1 MANPVYALSVEFVT
15 GSYTNITSFCLQGQ
29 VDRYLA
35 TPVDPLT
42 EGHAMFTL
50 ANDGGNFSPRNAA
63 SPYYPHIVPSKR
75 LKLEATERRNFVS
88 ITNPGS
94 KRIQTPDSV
103 SHVVTGDLELR
114 VRAALTAYPPA
125 GSQMLMSKDKGG
137 TPGGTSWDLLIL
149 NTGMVRMITSND
161 GITGASADSN
171 VASAFTANVPSYLL
185 VTREASSGTIKFYTS
200 SDGVSRTQLGS
211 TQTNSSGSIYAS
223 NAPIEI
229 GTYANG
235 AIPLGGKVYSA
246 EVYRGIGGELVA
258 SFDAEDGNSGD
269 TSVVSKKTGE
279 LWSLVQGATIAQED
293 GTTYPLF
300 NGRIAEIVVSPLREA
315 QTVLF
320 EAFDNVGKM
329 AATTITTSLY
339 TNTNPLSLF
348 TMLMSESAVSSF
360 VADPDLYR
368 DNIPFAWFDDTVVQN
383 AVTQLIESGFY
394 AAYEDGAGTFR
405 LKDRGWGQLSS
416 SVASYNSTAGLYSL
430 DVGLSQ
436 SDIYNRIKIEAHPR
450 QQSTSVGT
458 IAWAQ
463 EMVTIGASAGIGFWL
478 DYSDQD
484 EPNVSAPAVNIVT
497 PVASVD
503 WKMNTSSTGTGTDRT
518 ATGSLQITVF
528 GESAVCSLYNGS
540 ASDVFVT
547 KFQIRGN
554 SVQAKPELSVQTDDS
569 SSQALYGRREFV
581 LSNDLLHNKEFAQNY
596 AEFLLSIKKEPQ
608 PNVRFG
614 LKNVFPDVL
623 RRELGDL
630 VSLVDSISAVN
641 SQWQIVAVNHEIEM
655 RTGLEHVV
663 TYDVRYYQQYGWF
676 ILDDNTYGL
685 LDIGGVLG
693 F

>member
-29 VDRYLA
+29 VDRHLA

-50 ANDGGNFSPRNAA
+50 ANDTGRFSPRNSA
-63 SPYYPHIVPSKR
+63 SPYFPYIVPSKR
-75 LKLEATERRNFVS
+75 LKLEATERRNFVAL
-88 ITNPGS
+88 TNPGS

-103 SHVVTGDLELR
+103 SHVVTGDLMLR
-114 VRAALTAYPPA
+114 VRAAPTAYPPA
-125 GSQMLMSKDKGG
+125 GSRMLMSKYGAPAG
-137 TPGGTSWDLLIL
+137 QIGWNLHIL
-149 NTGMVRMITSND
+149 STGMLRFGVSPD
-161 GITGASADSN
+161 GSAGVSIDSN
-171 VASAFTANVPSYLL
+171 VASAFSAGVPSYVF
-185 VTREASSGTIKFYTS
+185 VTREATTGVVKFFTS
-200 SDGVSRTQLGS
+200 SDGVARTQLGS
-211 TQTNSSGSIYAS
+211 TQTSSAGAIYS
-223 NAPIEI
+223 PPAPIEI

-235 AIPLGGKVYSA
+235 AIAFDGKIYSA
-246 EVYRGIGGELVA
+246 DVYRGIDGELVA
-258 SFDAEDGNSGD
+258 SYDAEDGNVGD
-269 TSVVSKKTGE
+269 TTVVSKRTGE
-279 LWSLVQGATIAQED
+279 LWSLAQGATIAQED

-300 NGRIAEIVVSPLREA
+300 NGRIAEIVASPLREA
-315 QTVLF
+315 QTVLL

-329 AATTITTSLY
+329 ANTTITTSLY

-360 VADPDLYR
+360 AVDTDLYR
-368 DNIPFAWFDDTVVQN
+368 DNIPFAWFNDTVVQN
-383 AVTQLIESGFY
+383 AVSLLIESGFY
-394 AAYEDGAGTFR
+394 SAYEDGAGTFR

-416 SVASYNSTAGLYSL
+416 SVASYDSSAGLYSL

-436 SDIYNRIKIEAHPR
+436 SDIYNRVKIESKPR
-450 QQSTSVGT
+450 RQSSSVGT
-458 IAWAQ
+458 VAWAQ
-463 EMVTIGASAGIGFWL
+463 EMLTIGASESIGFWL

-484 EPNVSAPAVNIVT
+484 EPNVSAPAVAIVT
-497 PVASVD
+497 PVASLD

-518 ATGSLQITVF
+518 ATGSLQITVY
-528 GESAVCSLYNGS
+528 GESAVCSLFNGS

-554 SVQAKPELSVQTDDS
+554 SVQAQPELSVQTDDS
-569 SSQALYGRREFV
+569 SSQSLYGRQEFA
-581 LSNDLLHNKEFAQNY
+581 LSNDLIYNKEFAQNY

-608 PNVRFG
+608 PSVRFG
-614 LKNVFPDVL
+614 LKNVFPDVIQ
-623 RRELGDL
+623 REVGDL

-641 SQWQIVAVNHEIEM
+641 SQWQIVSVNHEIEM
-655 RTGLEHVV
+655 RAGLEHVV

-676 ILDDNTYGL
+676 ILDNDTYGL